1 MARIVLPEFLCR
13 YAGDVSAHT
22 VAAENV
28 RSLLSGL
35 AGRHEELG
43 SRLFDD
49 SGAFHGHLLL
59 TLNGEQLTNDDLDR
73 TVSDSDVVEIVAALV
88 GGGADDVRMR
98 GFRVRTPVAEARAVA
113 LADASPLP
121 AEEVGLDA
129 AAWRVLAEEA
139 TSGVDVPPCRRSAM
153 DGYAVRAE
161 DTFGATLMASLPL
174 AVIGESM
181 PGQQCNLDVSAG
193 QACRIM
199 TGAPVPAGADAVLP
213 AESAREVGD
222 AVEATAPVTPGKN
235 VGGVGEDIRNGDVVL
250 RRGRRLRPQDIGVL
264 ASIGRGRLQVVRG
277 PRVRIL
283 VTGDELLEPG
293 ESPRGVRIVD
303 SNSPM
308 LRALVE
314 RDGGVVIERIH
325 VRDDAAALTQ
335 ALTLPGADVLITT
348 GATSVGRE
356 DVLPILVSELGE
368 LLVHG
373 IAMRPAAPTGL
384 GRIGTT
390 RVFLLPGN
398 PVSCLSAYD
407 FFAGPCIRV
416 LAGLPAD
423 WPYGCARLPL
433 AQRITS
439 ALGRTDYVRVRIAAG
454 GVVPIATSGASVL
467 TSTTRAHGFAVVAA
481 ESEGHGEGTEVD
493 VHLYDAWT
501 FDPGAGATS

>member
-1 MARIVLPEFLCR
+1 VARVILPDFLSR
-13 YAGDVSAHT
+13 YAGAVSEHV
-22 VAAENV
+22 VAALTV
-28 RSLLSGL
+28 RGAL
-35 AGRHEELG
+35 AELVNRHEG
-43 SRLFDD
+43 FGPRLLDPA
-49 SGAFHGHLLL
+49 GGLPGHLLL
-59 TLNGEQLTNDDLDR
+59 TVNGDGLRPDDLDR
-73 TVSDSDVVEIVAALV
+73 ALADADVLEIVPALV

-98 GFRVRTPVAEARAVA
+98 GFRVRTPVAEARAIS
-113 LADASPLP
+113 LADAAALP
-121 AEEVGLDA
+121 AEDVALEA
-129 AAWRVLAEEA
+129 AAGRVLAEDA
-139 TSGVDVPPCRRSAM
+139 VSGVAVPPCRRSAM

-161 DTFGATLMASLPL
+161 DTFGATLMAPLPL
-174 AVIGESM
+174 TLIGESM
-181 PGQQCNLDVSAG
+181 PGRECTLDVGAG
-193 QACRIM
+193 RACRIM

-213 AESAREVGD
+213 AESAREDGD
-222 AVEATAPVTPGKN
+222 VVQATGPVTPGKN
-235 VGGVGEDIRNGDVVL
+235 VGAVGEDIRQDDVVL

-264 ASIGRGRLQVVRG
+264 ASIGRGRVRVVRR

-283 VTGDELLEPG
+283 VTGDELLAPG
-293 ESPRGVRIVD
+293 ETPHGVRIVD

-314 RDGGVVIERIH
+314 RDGGEVVERLH

-335 ALTLPGADVLITT
+335 ALALAGADVLITT

-356 DVLPILVSELGE
+356 DVLPILVAELGR

-384 GRIGTT
+384 GRIGDT

-407 FFAGPCIRV
+407 FFAGPLIRV

-423 WPYGCARLPL
+423 WPYGCTRLPL
-433 AQRITS
+433 AERITS
-439 ALGRTDYVRVRIAAG
+439 ALGRADYVRVRIGPG

-467 TSTTRAHGFAVVAA
+467 TSTTRADGFVVVGA
-481 ESEGHGEGTEVD
+481 ESEGDSERTDVD

-501 FDPGAGATS
+501 FGLDANRRS